1 MHPKQLEVMRMSA
14 QDRKARRKAMQEMY
28 ESGRSASDIAKEFG
42 CSYQNVYQNL
52 RQVGYQRRYF
62 KPRDDQ
68 SKDLPQ
74 DDRIKKL
81 KELLRT
87 ISEVIQALD

>member
-1 MHPKQLEVMRMSA
+1 MYPKQLEVMKMSKK
-14 QDRKARRKAMQEMY
+14 DRQERRKAMQKMY
-28 ESGRSASDIAKEFG
+28 ESGRSANDIAKEFG

-52 RQVGYQRRYF
+52 RQAGYQRRFF
-62 KPRDDQ
+62 KPRDDK

-87 ISEVIQALD
+87 ISEVIQSLD